1 MFWQG
6 GNKECYNKIEKK
18 NTKKVK
24 SMTSAG
30 DRVLL
35 VENDPE
41 ISDLIARQVLTSVGY
56 HVDVVVD
63 SSSAI
68 KQALLTPPDLIIADL
83 NLPGLSAKDLLVAL
97 ASQGIS
103 TPLMVIASKGQ
114 EQDIIQAF
122 RLGAADYLLW
132 PARDAEVLSA
142 VERVLSRV
150 HEVRDRQRLDMK
162 LSETNHELQ
171 RKVRELTA
179 IINIGKAVV
188 SITDQRYL
196 FQKIVD
202 GAAQVADA
210 NIAWL
215 LVRDDENKSFL
226 LTAQRGLP
234 EVWAKR
240 INMPLD
246 DGISGLVALSGETL
260 SISGEPL
267 LKFRVA
273 NLGRSACAIPIKV
286 QKEVIGMLVVV
297 RKESRPFEKM
307 EQTLLEAVADYASIS
322 LVNARLFRAL
332 NSSVQAAKEGE
343 RRQNALLEAVRSSI
357 TEELQAALY
366 PIELLLTEKPG
377 HLSEAQRQA
386 LQTARAALQ
395 RLGRA
400 AERTTP
406 PVPIALKKK

>member
-1 MFWQG
+1 MAS
-6 GNKECYNKIEKK
+6 
-18 NTKKVK
+18 T
-24 SMTSAG
+24 G
-30 DRVLL
+30 DRILL

-56 HVDVVVD
+56 YVDVVAD

-97 ASQGIS
+97 SSQGIN
-103 TPLMVIASKGQ
+103 TPLMVIANKGQ

-150 HEVRDRQRLDMK
+150 HVLRDHQRLDLK
-162 LSETNHELQ
+162 LSEVNHEFQ

-179 IINIGKAVV
+179 IVNIGKAVV
-188 SITDQRYL
+188 SITDHRFL
-196 FQKIVD
+196 FQKIVA
-202 GAAQVADA
+202 GAAQVSDA

-215 LVRDDENKSFL
+215 LVRDDESKSFV
-226 LTAQRGLP
+226 LTAQHGLP
-234 EVWAKR
+234 EVWAKK

-246 DGISGLVALSGETL
+246 DGISGLVSLSGETL

-273 NLGRSACAIPIKV
+273 NLGRSACAVPIKV

-297 RKESRPFEKM
+297 RKDARPFEKM

-332 NSSVQAAKEGE
+332 NSSAQASKEGE
-343 RRQNALLEAVRSSI
+343 RRQNALLESIRSSI
-357 TEELQAALY
+357 NEELQAATY
-366 PIELLLTEKPG
+366 PIDLLLTEKTDSLTEP
-377 HLSEAQRQA
+377 QRQA
-386 LQTARAALQ
+386 LRTARAALQ
-395 RLGRA
+395 RLARA
-400 AERTTP
+400 AEKTTP
-406 PVPIALKKK
+406 PAPIRLKRK

>member
-1 MFWQG
+1 M
-6 GNKECYNKIEKK
+6 
-18 NTKKVK
+18 V
-24 SMTSAG
+24 SAG
-30 DRVLL
+30 DRILL

-56 HVDVVVD
+56 SVDVVSD

-103 TPLMVIASKGQ
+103 TPLMVIANKGQ

-142 VERVLSRV
+142 VERVLGRV
-150 HEVRDRQRLDMK
+150 HEVRDRQRLDLK
-162 LSETNHELQ
+162 LSEVNHELQ
-171 RKVRELTA
+171 RKVQELSA

-188 SITDQRYL
+188 SITDHRFL

-202 GAAQVADA
+202 GAARVSDA

-215 LVRDDENKSFL
+215 LVRDDENRSFL
-226 LTAQRGLP
+226 LMAQRGLP
-234 EVWAKR
+234 DVWAKK
-240 INMPLD
+240 INMPLE

-273 NLGRSACAIPIKV
+273 NLGRAACAVPIKV
-286 QKEVIGMLVVV
+286 QREVIGMLVVV
-297 RKESRPFEKM
+297 RKDARPFEKM

-332 NSSVQAAKEGE
+332 NSSVQASKEGE
-343 RRQNALLEAVRSSI
+343 RQQNALLESVRSSI
-357 TEELQAALY
+357 TEELQAAMY
-366 PIELLLTEKPG
+366 PLELVLTEKTG
-377 HLSEAQRQA
+377 SLSEPQRQA

-395 RLGRA
+395 RLARA

-406 PVPIALKKK
+406 PVPVRLKKK

>member
-1 MFWQG
+1 MAS
-6 GNKECYNKIEKK
+6 
-18 NTKKVK
+18 T
-24 SMTSAG
+24 G
-30 DRVLL
+30 DRILL

-56 HVDVVVD
+56 YVDVVAD

-97 ASQGIS
+97 SSQGVS
-103 TPLMVIASKGQ
+103 TPLLVIANKGQ

-132 PARDAEVLSA
+132 PARDAEVLSV
-142 VERVLSRV
+142 VERVLGHV
-150 HEVRDRQRLDMK
+150 HELRDRQRLDLK
-162 LSETNHELQ
+162 LSEVNHELQ
-171 RKVRELTA
+171 RKVRELAA

-188 SITDQRYL
+188 SITDQRLL

-215 LVRDDENKSFL
+215 LVREDGSKSFL
-226 LTAQRGLP
+226 LTAQHGLP
-234 EVWAKR
+234 QVWAKK
-240 INMPLD
+240 INMPLE

-273 NLGRSACAIPIKV
+273 NLGRSACAVPIKV
-286 QKEVIGMLVVV
+286 QQEVIGMLVVV
-297 RKESRPFEKM
+297 RKEARPFEKV

-322 LVNARLFRAL
+322 LVNTHLFRAL
-332 NSSVQAAKEGE
+332 NSSVEASKEGE
-343 RRQNALLEAVRSSI
+343 RRQNMLLESIRSSMA
-357 TEELQAALY
+357 EELQAAAY
-366 PIELLLTEKPG
+366 PIELLLTEKTG
-377 HLSEAQRQA
+377 SLTETQRQA
-386 LQTARAALQ
+386 LQTTRAALQ
-395 RLGRA
+395 RLVRA
-400 AERTTP
+400 AEKTTP
-406 PVPIALKKK
+406 PVRVTLKRK